1 MPTLYEMMQNAQ
13 SGEFHQN
20 LSRQFELTQEQTEK
34 ALEALLPAFSQGLK
48 RNTADPAGFASFMQ
62 ALSSGQHSQ
71 YMNNPAAAF
80 SPAGMQDGNAILSH
94 LFGNKDVSRAVA
106 AQAAQA
112 SGIGESI
119 LKQMLP
125 ALAPMVLGGLFKQMQ
140 GGGSTAS
147 NLGGSQNPWGQ
158 ILEQMMGGGPA
169 QSGNR
174 PQSRNPLED
183 LLGQMMGGG
192 ARQAP
197 SQPSPMDNPLGKIF
211 EDMLSGGAG
220 NRRTQSRPQNE
231 QKIQPEESSG
241 GGLGDL
247 FGEMFDTGRQTQ
259 EKYQSELG
267 SIFDQF
273 LKGKR

>member
-1 MPTLYEMMQNAQ
+1 MV
-13 SGEFHQN
+13 GV
-20 LSRQFELTQEQTEK
+20 
-34 ALEALLPAFSQGLK
+34 
-48 RNTADPAGFASFMQ
+48 ASFMQ

-71 YMNNPAAAF
+71 YMDDPARAF

-112 SGIGESI
+112 SGISENI

-140 GGGSTAS
+140 GG
-147 NLGGSQNPWGQ
+147 NLSAPNLGGGSQNPWGQ
-158 ILEQMMGGGPA
+158 IMEQMMGGGMA
-169 QSGNR
+169 SSGSR
-174 PQSRNPLED
+174 PQSGNPLED

-192 ARQAP
+192 NKQAP
-197 SQPSPMDNPLGKIF
+197 SQPSPRQPSPMDNPLGKIF
-211 EDMLSGGAG
+211 EDMLSGGA
-220 NRRTQSRPQNE
+220 RKTQSRP
-231 QKIQPEESSG
+231 KAQPEESSD

-259 EKYQSELG
+259 EKYQNELG